1 MKIIELR
8 AENVK
13 GLVAIDITPDGDLV
27 EIAGKNGAGKSSVL
41 DAIWLALGGKE
52 AGKDITAALRNGQ
65 DKGFVELTL
74 DNGLIVHRGWS
85 RNAEDVVTT
94 SLKVVRDKDGIKSS
108 VGSPQT
114 TLDALRAITLDPEG
128 FLRLTPRQQR
138 ESLLDLLD
146 LGIDLDEW
154 ARQRNKIFADR
165 TEYGRQ
171 AKALGDP
178 VVDDNLPDL
187 TQSAQDFIERIRA
200 AEAKNREA
208 EDAQEAYEEATREE
222 ARLEEVVQDLRH
234 RLKEA
239 QSDLSAASQ
248 RKESKLKAAQSYTK
262 VDVSPLEAE
271 LGGVEELNQ
280 KISAN
285 NTARTTLARK
295 QALETEYAKATKKL
309 EMLDAK
315 KSAALAEA
323 KVPLD
328 GLSISEDGVTFQGVP
343 LGDVNTA
350 DQIKVVLHVIAALNP
365 RLRIIQIR
373 QGSLLDEDSLSAV
386 REFATDKDF
395 QIWVEVVGNGS
406 EDAINIIAGEVA
418 V

>member
-178 VVDDNLPDL
+178 AVDDDLPDL
-187 TQSAQDFIERIRA
+187 MQSAQDLIARIREA
-200 AEAKNREA
+200 EQSNRVRFDLIEVRNRAAQRLDDARQELVNATNAFEDAEAKA
-208 EDAQEAYEEATREE
+208 
-222 ARLEEVVQDLRH
+222 
-234 RLKEA
+234 
-239 QSDLSAASQ
+239 
-248 RKESKLKAAQSYTK
+248 KAAPALIDTSE
-262 VDVSPLEAE
+262 LEVE
-271 LGGVEELNQ
+271 LTGVEELNQ
-280 KISAN
+280 RISAN
-285 NTARTTLARK
+285 NTARTTRARK

-386 REFATDKDF
+386 REFATDKNF
-395 QIWVEVVGNGS
+395 QIWVEVVGSGS

>member
-13 GLVAIDITPDGDLV
+13 GLVAIDITPNGDLV

-74 DNGLIVHRGWS
+74 DDGLIVHRGWS

-128 FLRLTPRQQR
+128 FLRLAPRQQR
-138 ESLLDLLD
+138 EALL
-146 LGIDLDEW
+146 
-154 ARQRNKIFADR
+154 
-165 TEYGRQ
+165 
-171 AKALGDP
+171 
-178 VVDDNLPDL
+178 
-187 TQSAQDFIERIRA
+187 
-200 AEAKNREA
+200 
-208 EDAQEAYEEATREE
+208 
-222 ARLEEVVQDLRH
+222 
-234 RLKEA
+234 
-239 QSDLSAASQ
+239 
-248 RKESKLKAAQSYTK
+248 
-262 VDVSPLEAE
+262 
-271 LGGVEELNQ
+271 
-280 KISAN
+280 
-285 NTARTTLARK
+285 
-295 QALETEYAKATKKL
+295 
-309 EMLDAK
+309 
-315 KSAALAEA
+315 AALAEA

-328 GLSISEDGVTFQGVP
+328 GLGISEDGVTFQGVP

-386 REFATDKDF
+386 REFAADKDF

-406 EDAINIIAGEVA
+406 EDAINITAGEVA